1 MATYKK
7 NNNRPNRQKDTEHLD
22 EAKQA
27 QLHKESTTAEVFDAL
42 DAGATRTED
51 WVKRNQK
58 IIIGTLIAVAVI
70 GLGYL
75 LYQQFVKAPRE
86 KNAANELFFAQ
97 QFFDEAMELMLERRI
112 PSLKWLSTVE
122 KENMDLSK
130 LPKTT
135 AVPKLLT
142 SLNTVWVWLICVCV
156 TITTQ

>member
-86 KNAANELFFAQ
+86 KNAANELFRQGDAVQ
-97 QFFDEAMELMLERRI
+97 ARHHDVKENDVRLERHDFGQGTEAIFGGGDGVAFPFEDGFSRFPDCAAI
-112 PSLKWLSTVE
+112 VHNE
-122 KENMDLSK
+122 HFHGF
-130 LPKTT
+130 
-135 AVPKLLT
+135 V
-142 SLNTVWVWLICVCV
+142 I
-156 TITTQ
+156 